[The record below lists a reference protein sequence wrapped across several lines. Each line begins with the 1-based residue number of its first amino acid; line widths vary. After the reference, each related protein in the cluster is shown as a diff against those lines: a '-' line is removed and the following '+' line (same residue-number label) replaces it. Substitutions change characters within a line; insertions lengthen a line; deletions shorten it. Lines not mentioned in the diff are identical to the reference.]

1 MLTFAYT
8 ILYVQDVIKT
18 IEFYEKAF
26 GFKRTF
32 VADTAEFGQLDTGG
46 TSLSFAT
53 IDLIS
58 GEIPGGFL
66 VSDIK
71 KQPLGMEVAFATED
85 VEQAYNAALDA
96 GALEV
101 TRPTVKPWG
110 QTVGYVRDINGFLIE
125 ICTPIT
131 G

>member
-85 VEQAYNAALDA
+85 VEQAYKAALDA
-96 GALEV
+96 GAVEV
-101 TRPTVKPWG
+101 TRPAVKPWG

-125 ICTPIT
+125 ICTPIS
-131 G
+131 